1 MAGGPTGQ
9 CHLCRTALKSA
20 EQWVKQEG
28 REGSKRLLI
37 SQKQRNKGMTMQG
50 GTECGTGCGGRRP
63 GTQCGRRWGKVKD

>member
-28 REGSKRLLI
+28 REGSKRMLI

-63 GTQCGRRWGKVKD
+63 GTHVRQKTGQS